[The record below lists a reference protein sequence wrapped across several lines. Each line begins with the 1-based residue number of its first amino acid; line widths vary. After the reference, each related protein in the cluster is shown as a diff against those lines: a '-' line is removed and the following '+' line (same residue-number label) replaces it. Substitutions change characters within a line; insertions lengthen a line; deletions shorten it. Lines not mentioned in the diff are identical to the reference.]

1 MTHPH
6 HAYACCT
13 HNIALIILIINEVVD
28 MYFERDNKRVLK
40 GVTME
45 LGLASGE
52 LTRGTFD
59 GLGMR
64 TGSFLRGKKMV
75 TRSTAS
81 QELLSGRPIEE
92 NRENRRGQFCRINCL
107 TKHLLYYDTNTKS
120 NHNFPLKIYTEI
132 LLEKT

>member
-13 HNIALIILIINEVVD
+13 HNIAVIILIINEVVE
-28 MYFERDNKRVLK
+28 MYGERDNKRVLK

-64 TGSFLRGKKMV
+64 TGSAWQKNGD
-75 TRSTAS
+75 
-81 QELLSGRPIEE
+81 E
-92 NRENRRGQFCRINCL
+92 INCQ
-107 TKHLLYYDTNTKS
+107 S
-120 NHNFPLKIYTEI
+120 RAIEW
-132 LLEKT
+132 